1 MIGIIKRAVGA
12 LTFGSRLKS
21 AKNEV
26 EDVIMLTQKLVD
38 KYGDVDDDARRLK
51 IEINEA
57 VLDPETPILPA
68 HRVAYEKARTATTMF
83 NPISLTTPFLI
94 SKNVDLIIS
103 GENPGPI
110 KIEKANELGIKIISE
125 KDFYKMIQT

>member
-57 VLDPETPILPA
+57 IFAL
-68 HRVAYEKARTATTMF
+68 
-83 NPISLTTPFLI
+83 
-94 SKNVDLIIS
+94 KNVL
-103 GENPGPI
+103 
-110 KIEKANELGIKIISE
+110 KW
-125 KDFYKMIQT
+125 

>member
-1 MIGIIKRAVGA
+1 MIGLIKRAVGA

-57 VLDPETPILPA
+57 IFAL
-68 HRVAYEKARTATTMF
+68 
-83 NPISLTTPFLI
+83 
-94 SKNVDLIIS
+94 KNVL
-103 GENPGPI
+103 
-110 KIEKANELGIKIISE
+110 KW
-125 KDFYKMIQT
+125 

>member
-21 AKNEV
+21 AKKEV
-26 EDVIMLTQKLVD
+26 DDVIMLTQTLVD

-57 VLDPETPILPA
+57 IFAL
-68 HRVAYEKARTATTMF
+68 
-83 NPISLTTPFLI
+83 
-94 SKNVDLIIS
+94 KNVL
-103 GENPGPI
+103 
-110 KIEKANELGIKIISE
+110 KW
-125 KDFYKMIQT
+125 